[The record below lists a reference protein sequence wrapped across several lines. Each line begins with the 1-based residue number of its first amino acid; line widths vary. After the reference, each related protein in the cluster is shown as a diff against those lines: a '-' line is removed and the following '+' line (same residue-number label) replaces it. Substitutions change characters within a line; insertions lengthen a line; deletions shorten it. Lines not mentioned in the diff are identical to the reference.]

1 MGLLK
6 TQVNYYDPHK
16 GGLTSSDSVLAP
28 DIFPTVFPLQ
38 PPSTQSRILPVP
50 WLLCIEVTHLDKAVG
65 WHRLGWAHCPWRTGV
80 SSECWCRSPG
90 CLATWQSWHL
100 AVMAPSGGWRLMM
113 MLLPENRSYRLGV
126 REGRSYNPPVPE
138 VSPSSTKR
146 VYKATGPYTMMPK
159 GPAWNWESSAC
170 TGHWGS
176 DRQLRETPQC
186 HGQAGLT
193 R

>member
-6 TQVNYYDPHK
+6 TQVNYYDPHEC
-16 GGLTSSDSVLAP
+16 GLTSNNSVLAP

-65 WHRLGWAHCPWRTGV
+65 WHRLGWAHRPLKDRCVFWMLM
-80 SSECWCRSPG
+80 S
-90 CLATWQSWHL
+90 LAWVLSNM

-113 MLLPENRSYRLGV
+113 MLVPENRSYRLGV